1 MHQALSGLLYCHK
14 MRIIHRDLKPEN
26 LLLEKATGRVIIA
39 DFGLSR
45 QFDVPMR
52 AYTHNV
58 SLNSALSEHSSLTF
72 YVGHYNMVPS
82 T

>member
-52 AYTHNV
+52 AYTHNA
-58 SLNSALSEHSSLTF
+58 SCKSALSEHGSLTF